1 MGNTKKKYIYN
12 YSFPNLDVISSV
24 LFLQASEQSLNF
36 NISKMAYWS
45 PVVKAAVANESVL
58 DFYIS
63 FIP

>member
-1 MGNTKKKYIYN
+1 MGNTKKIYIYN

-24 LFLQASEQSLNF
+24 LFLQASEKSLNF

-45 PVVKAAVANESVL
+45 PVVKAAVTNESVL